1 MHEWA
6 LAEAVI
12 STTLKIAEEKGLKEI
27 IELKIKIGELQ
38 QIDQEIFEFALSQLR
53 SPLLK
58 NAKFSLETVNAE
70 LKCRVCNHKWKF
82 STKNLNEDVSEF
94 IHFVPEIAHTYL
106 KCPKCGSPDFEI
118 LTGRGVWLD
127 SIKGVK

>member
-6 LAEAVI
+6 LAEAVV

-53 SPLLK
+53 SPMLK
-58 NAKFSLETVNAE
+58 NAKFSLETVKAE
-70 LKCRVCNHKWKF
+70 LKCRVCNHKWRF
-82 STKNLNEDVSEF
+82 SLKNLNEDVSEF

-118 LTGRGVWLD
+118 LMGRGVWLD

>member
-6 LAEAVI
+6 LAEAVV
-12 STTLKIAEEKGLKEI
+12 STTLKTAEEKGLKEI

-38 QIDQEIFEFALSQLR
+38 QIDQEILEFALSQLR
-53 SPLLK
+53 SPMLR
-58 NAKFSLETVNAE
+58 NAKFSFETVKAE
-70 LKCRVCNHKWKF
+70 LKCRVCDHKWKF
-82 STKNLNEDVSEF
+82 STKNMDEDVSEF

>member
-6 LAEAVI
+6 LAEAVV

-53 SPLLK
+53 SPMLK
-58 NAKFSLETVNAE
+58 NAKFNLETVKAE
-70 LKCRVCNHKWKF
+70 LKCRVCNHKWRF
-82 STKNLNEDVSEF
+82 STKNMDEDVSEF
-94 IHFVPEIAHTYL
+94 IHFIPEIAHTYV

-118 LTGRGVWLD
+118 LMGRGVWLD

>member
-6 LAEAVI
+6 LAEAVV
-12 STTLKIAEEKGLKEI
+12 STTLKIAEEKGLKEV

-53 SPLLK
+53 SPMLK
-58 NAKFSLETVNAE
+58 NAKFSLETVKAE
-70 LKCRVCNHKWKF
+70 LECRVCNHKWKF
-82 STKNLNEDVSEF
+82 NTKNMDHDVSEF

-127 SIKGVK
+127 SVKGVK

>member
-12 STTLKIAEEKGLKEI
+12 STTLKIAEEKELKEI

-53 SPLLK
+53 SPMLK
-58 NAKFSLETVNAE
+58 NAKFSLETVKAE
-70 LKCRVCNHKWKF
+70 LKCRVCNHEWKF
-82 STKNLNEDVSEF
+82 STKNMDHDVSEC

-118 LTGRGVWLD
+118 LIGRGVWLD

>member
-6 LAEAVI
+6 LAEAVV
-12 STTLKIAEEKGLKEI
+12 STTLKTAEEKGLKEI

-38 QIDQEIFEFALSQLR
+38 QIDQEILEFALSQLR
-53 SPLLK
+53 SPLLR
-58 NAKFSLETVNAE
+58 NAKFSFETVKAE
-70 LKCRVCNHKWKF
+70 LKCRVCDHKWKF
-82 STKNLNEDVSEF
+82 STKNLDEDVSEF

>member
-6 LAEAVI
+6 LAEAVV

-53 SPLLK
+53 SPTLK
-58 NAKFSLETVNAE
+58 NAKFSLETVKAE

-82 STKNLNEDVSEF
+82 STKNMDEDVSEF
-94 IHFVPEIAHTYL
+94 IHFVPEIAHTYV

>member
-6 LAEAVI
+6 LAEAVV
-12 STTLKIAEEKGLKEI
+12 STTLKTAEEKGLKEI

-38 QIDQEIFEFALSQLR
+38 QIDQEILEFALSQLR
-53 SPLLK
+53 SPMLK
-58 NAKFSLETVNAE
+58 NAKFSFETVKAE
-70 LKCRVCNHKWKF
+70 LKCRVCDHKWKF
-82 STKNLNEDVSEF
+82 STKNMDEDVSEF

>member
-6 LAEAVI
+6 LAEAVV

-53 SPLLK
+53 SP
-58 NAKFSLETVNAE
+58 
-70 LKCRVCNHKWKF
+70 
-82 STKNLNEDVSEF
+82 
-94 IHFVPEIAHTYL
+94 
-106 KCPKCGSPDFEI
+106 
-118 LTGRGVWLD
+118 
-127 SIKGVK
+127 

>member
-6 LAEAVI
+6 LAEAVV

-53 SPLLK
+53 SPMLK
-58 NAKFSLETVNAE
+58 NAKFSLETVKAE

-82 STKNLNEDVSEF
+82 STKNMDEDVSEF

-118 LTGRGVWLD
+118 LMGRGVWLD

>member
-6 LAEAVI
+6 LAEAVV
-12 STTLKIAEEKGLKEI
+12 SASVRIAEEKGLKEI
-27 IELKIKIGELQ
+27 TELEIKIGELQ

-58 NAKFSLETVNAE
+58 NTKFSLETVEAE

-82 STKNLNEDVSEF
+82 NTKNMDECVSEF

-106 KCPKCGSPDFEI
+106 KCPECGSPDFEI
-118 LTGRGVWLD
+118 VTGRGVWLD
-127 SIKGVK
+127 SIKAVK